1 MTTVRIHIVGGDH
14 VDVEMPDREAARQ
27 YVDDVRKN
35 LAGWIEVE
43 QGDERVAMIAISAV
57 TFIELAD

>member
-1 MTTVRIHIVGGDH
+1 VTTVRIHIVGGDH
-14 VDVEMPDREAARQ
+14 VDVELADREAARQ

-57 TFIELAD
+57 TFIELTD

>member
-1 MTTVRIHIVGGDH
+1 MATVRIHILGGAH
-14 VDVEMPDREAARQ
+14 IDVELADREAARR
-27 YVDDVRKN
+27 YVDDIRKN
-35 LAGWIEVE
+35 LKGWIEVE